1 MRRIAYPLIALLVS
15 WGLGASAE
23 IYRWTD
29 ESGTIHFTENIE
41 EVPVAQRE
49 RAHAAT
55 SAGARDRIQTFAPP
69 ASAPSAMPSEIARA
83 GAGSAA
89 EKRVYRIRVKPGMG
103 GMRVNVRLNDRVVA
117 PFLIDTGASDVV
129 IPAAVA
135 QKLGIE
141 VGPNTM
147 KARYGTAN
155 GVIESPVVL
164 LDSVELQGAR
174 ADDVRASI
182 SASMPIGLLGLSFF
196 NRFTYRIDATAG
208 IVTLVPNEDRES
220 GEAGRSVRGGR
231 TETQWRNEF
240 RSIRQRVAMV
250 DDYYDDLDPLRQ
262 NNDKLA
268 ARARQRFEREF
279 EFLEKQA
286 DRARVPDAWRY

>member
-1 MRRIAYPLIALLVS
+1 MHRIAYSLVALLVC
-15 WGLGASAE
+15 WALAASAE

-41 EVPVAQRE
+41 EVPIAHRE
-49 RAHAAT
+49 RARPAT
-55 SAGARDRIQTFAPP
+55 STSTRDRIQSFAPP
-69 ASAPSAMPSEIARA
+69 ASAPSAMSAGIARA
-83 GAGSAA
+83 GTGSSA
-89 EKRVYRIRVKPGMG
+89 EKRVYRIRVAPGMG

-129 IPAAVA
+129 IPEAVA
-135 QKLGIE
+135 QQLGIE

-208 IVTLVPNEDRES
+208 IVTLVPNEGGGS
-220 GEAGRSVRGGR
+220 GEAGRAVRGGR

-240 RSIRQRVAMV
+240 RALRQRVAMV
-250 DDYYDDLDPLRQ
+250 DHYYDDLDPLRQ
-262 NNDKLA
+262 NNDRLA
-268 ARARQRFEREF
+268 ARAREQFEREL

>member
-1 MRRIAYPLIALLVS
+1 MHRIAYPLVALLVS
-15 WGLGASAE
+15 WALGASAE

-41 EVPVAQRE
+41 EVPLAHRE
-49 RAHAAT
+49 RARPAT
-55 SAGARDRIQTFAPP
+55 SAGARDRIQRIAPT
-69 ASAPSAMPSEIARA
+69 ASAPAAMSSEMARA
-83 GAGSAA
+83 GAPSATD
-89 EKRVYRIRVKPGMG
+89 KRVYRIRVAPGMG
-103 GMRVNVRLNDRVVA
+103 GMRVNVRLDDRVVA

-129 IPAAVA
+129 IPQAVA
-135 QKLGIE
+135 QRLGIE
-141 VGPNTM
+141 VGPDTM

-174 ADDVRASI
+174 ANDVRASI

-208 IVTLVPNEDRES
+208 IVTLVPNEAGGS

-240 RSIRQRVAMV
+240 RALRQRIAMV
-250 DDYYDDLDPLRQ
+250 DHYYDDLDPLRQ
-262 NNDKLA
+262 NNDRLA
-268 ARARQRFEREF
+268 ARAREQFEREL
-279 EFLEKQA
+279 EFLDKQA
-286 DRARVPDAWRY
+286 DRARVPDSWRY